1 MKKRPDS
8 GAMRFQITLFYP
20 TSTVDHVGQKIHSFT
35 QGDTIPCFARNIR
48 GRLTD
53 AGEQEMAGRRTYE
66 FVIRNGSGIDYG
78 WEILYRDSRLRVE
91 RIDDWDQRGRMQI
104 VYAFESDL

>member
-1 MKKRPDS
+1 M
-8 GAMRFQITLFYP
+8 TLFYP
-20 TSTVDHVGQKIHSFT
+20 TSSVDEVGQKIHSFT

-53 AGEQEMAGRRTYE
+53 AGEQEMAGRRTFE
-66 FVIRNGSGIDYG
+66 FVIRHGSSIDYG
-78 WEILYRDSRLRVE
+78 WEIEYDGGRYKVE
-91 RIDDWDQRGRMQI
+91 RIDNWDQRNRMQI